1 MYFKLISE
9 EIGFTFME
17 NVIKF
22 LTSQKKSDVAIIP
35 LENNMAAL

>member
-1 MYFKLISE
+1 
-9 EIGFTFME
+9 ME

-35 LENNMAAL
+35 LENNMAAITKGPV